1 MLLLVTTDY
10 FTNGE
15 HYMALHRWPT
25 LVYHE
30 ALMAQ
35 EHFTFHTYCNQR
47 LFLAVR
53 ANGSLLISIW
63 TNGSQQL
70 KDKFMIWQSSDVFVR
85 LQCSCG
91 SASWTVQ
98 LLAFAI
104 NVSFVLCRQVLNTGF
119 AE

>member
-1 MLLLVTTDY
+1 LLVTIDY
-10 FTNGE
+10 FTYGE
-15 HYMALHRWPT
+15 QYMASISWPSIMRT
-25 LVYHE
+25 ATGLT
-30 ALMAQ
+30 Q
-35 EHFTFHTYCNQR
+35 EHFTFHTYCNDR

-53 ANGSLLISIW
+53 ANGSILISIW
-63 TNGSQQL
+63 TNGSQQFRN
-70 KDKFMIWQSSDVFVR
+70 KFMIWQSSDVFVR